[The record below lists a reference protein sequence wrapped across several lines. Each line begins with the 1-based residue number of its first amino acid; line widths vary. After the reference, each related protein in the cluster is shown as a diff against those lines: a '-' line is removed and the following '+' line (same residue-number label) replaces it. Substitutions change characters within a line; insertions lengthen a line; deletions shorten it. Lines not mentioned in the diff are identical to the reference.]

1 MKTMHQRQK
10 KIARVAALA
19 MLAAAAVAI
28 PAWQA
33 HAEAN
38 RVTFPQLD
46 KLVHYTTVKRGNV
59 TEHISTTR
67 EAIEAIQKGLPAPDG
82 THFVLADY
90 RDEKLYRYFVMEKG
104 ANWGADFEE
113 RRRTGDWQFQWFW
126 PNKKI
131 NLQENTA
138 RCMSCHSSQKER
150 DYLFTARRLSEFRG
164 KPVE

>member
-1 MKTMHQRQK
+1 MSQSK
-10 KIARVAALA
+10 KQMACMSALATVAAC
-19 MLAAAAVAI
+19 AVSVVAL
-28 PAWQA
+28 QA

-38 RVTFPQLD
+38 RVTFPKLD
-46 KLVHYTTVKRGNV
+46 ELVHYTTVRRGNV

-67 EAIEAIQKGLPAPDG
+67 EAVEAIQKGQPVPNG

-90 RDEKLYRYFVMEKG
+90 RDEKIYRYFVMEKG
-104 ANWGADFEE
+104 PGWGADFEE

-126 PNKKI
+126 PDRKV

-138 RCMSCHSSQKER
+138 RCMSCHSSQKDR
-150 DYLFTARRLSEFRG
+150 DYLFTAERLSEFRG

>member
-1 MKTMHQRQK
+1 MNQPTK
-10 KIARVAALA
+10 KITRAAALVA
-19 MLAAAAVAI
+19 LAAAAVAL

-38 RVTFPQLD
+38 RVKFPKLED
-46 KLVHYTTVKRGNV
+46 LVHYTTVRRGNV

-67 EAIEAIQKGLPAPDG
+67 EAIEAIQKGLPAPNG

-90 RDEKLYRYFVMEKG
+90 RDDKIYRYFVMEKG
-104 ANWGADFEE
+104 PSWGADFEE

-126 PNKKI
+126 PDKKI

-138 RCMSCHSSQKER
+138 RCMSCHSSQKDR